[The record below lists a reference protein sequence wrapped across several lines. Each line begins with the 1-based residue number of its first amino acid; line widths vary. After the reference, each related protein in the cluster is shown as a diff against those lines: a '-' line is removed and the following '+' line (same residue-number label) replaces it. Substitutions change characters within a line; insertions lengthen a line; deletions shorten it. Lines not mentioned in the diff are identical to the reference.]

1 MGVSHHAA
9 RTGIVLAL
17 VLTACSGGG
26 GDDEAGENRDEPA
39 ATTTT
44 TEPALP
50 ADYEGYS
57 SAVYGDD
64 ASWLCRPDVPDDACA
79 QDLDATA
86 VEPDGSLAVVTHEPS
101 EDPGIDCF
109 YVYPTVSGDPGTNSD
124 MVVGP
129 EETNVV
135 YNQAGSPPPAGCSP
149 RCTARSRW
157 P

>member
-9 RTGIVLAL
+9 RTAIALAL
-17 VLTACSGGG
+17 ILAACSGGG
-26 GDDEAGENRDEPA
+26 GDDEAGDDRDEPA
-39 ATTTT
+39 PTTTT
-44 TEPALP
+44 TEPVALP
-50 ADYEGYS
+50 ADYEGYT

-64 ASWLCRPDVPDDACA
+64 ASWLCSPDLRDDACA

-86 VEPDGSLAVVTHEPS
+86 VEPDGSLDVATHEAA

-109 YVYPTVSGDPGTNSD
+109 YVYPTVSRDPGTNSD

-135 YNQAGSPPPAGCSP
+135 YNQAARLTSTCGCSP
-149 RCTARSRW
+149 RCTAR
-157 P
+157 